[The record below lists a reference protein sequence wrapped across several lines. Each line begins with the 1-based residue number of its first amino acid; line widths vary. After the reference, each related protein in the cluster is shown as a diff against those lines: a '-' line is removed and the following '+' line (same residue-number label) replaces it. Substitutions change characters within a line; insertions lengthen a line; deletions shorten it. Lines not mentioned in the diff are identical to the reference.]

1 MTDMYDK
8 HISHAAHAAP
18 AALAPAHR
26 EAWQAKADR
35 AAEAALALA
44 HTPHAARKAQAA
56 AVLAPASGVDLEAWQ
71 AKALAMRRGGLHASL
86 GLCVLLL
93 LLFAAAIY
101 AVAWPSHA
109 VAPQA
114 VDQRVVVPQAAPAP
128 CTWRWRALRCSA
140 GCKIRTPDLTRAA
153 RLVHTHI
160 N

>member
-44 HTPHAARKAQAA
+44 HTPHAAHKAQVA

-71 AKALAMRRGGLHASL
+71 AKALAMRRGGLRASL

-93 LLFAAAIY
+93 LLFAATIY

-114 VDQRVVVPQAAPAP
+114 VAPQAEALAP
-128 CTWRWRALRCSA
+128 CTWRWRALRCST